1 MFPCLKKIPLNHV
14 FEGTLNG
21 PKRDDESMCL
31 EMRSGLQD
39 RGDPLQRDGRM
50 EDNSNPPRRGVL
62 PLDPTQEAGGRVL
75 YGGGGFQRIEET
87 SHSPWIATP
96 VQ

>member
-1 MFPCLKKIPLNHV
+1 
-14 FEGTLNG
+14 
-21 PKRDDESMCL
+21 MCL
-31 EMRSGLQD
+31 EMLEGFEDRSS
-39 RGDPLQRDGRM
+39 PLQGGVVRGAW
-50 EDNSNPPRRGVL
+50 NIANPPGRGVL